1 MVTISPDLIILGL
14 IAGVILFR
22 LYTVLGQ
29 KDDDGVT
36 TPTNKMGLSN
46 IIDIS
51 STVKNEDV
59 NQVDLAELEKDI
71 APEFKDVI
79 EKIRK
84 IDMTFS
90 LQKFLNGAK
99 KAFDMVLSAFSSNDR
114 NILKNLLSQ
123 DVYKQFIKEIDKR
136 LESNVNL
143 NLTLVSLPVVEIKNI
158 QLNGKT
164 VIIDVFY
171 VSQQITLLKND
182 KDEVVEGNPSQIDN
196 VEDVWR
202 FSRELNSKE
211 SWLLVNVNNA

>member
-1 MVTISPDLIILGL
+1 MVNISPDLIILGL

-29 KDDDGVT
+29 KDDDSIT
-36 TPTNKMGLSN
+36 TPNKMGLNN

-51 STVKNEDV
+51 STAKSEDMKQV
-59 NQVDLAELEKDI
+59 NLAELEKDI
-71 APEFKDVI
+71 APEFNDVI

-99 KAFDMVLSAFSSNDR
+99 KAFEMILTSFSSNDR
-114 NILKNLLSQ
+114 NILKSLLSP
-123 DVYKQFIKEIDKR
+123 DVYNQFIKEIDNR
-136 LESNVNL
+136 LKNNINL
-143 NLTLVSLPVVEIKNI
+143 SLTLVSLPVVEIKNI
-158 QLNGKT
+158 QLDGKK
-164 VIIDVFY
+164 VIIDVFF

-182 KDEVVEGNPSQIDN
+182 QNEIIEGNPSQIDN

-211 SWLLVNVNNA
+211 NWLLINVNNS